1 MSQVLPD
8 IVDYYDYEV
17 SKMIIDNFD
26 MKPMDALRAFVT
38 SKTHKLLIDEKYG
51 LTSFGAGGIYDMW
64 LAEKVT
70 GNPRNSIYVR
80 GE

>member
-1 MSQVLPD
+1 MSQILPD
-8 IVDYYDYEV
+8 VADYYDYEV
-17 SKMIIDNFD
+17 SKMIAENFG

-38 SKTHKLLIDEKYG
+38 SKTHALLANEKYG
-51 LTSFGAGGIYDMW
+51 LTAFGAGGIYDMW